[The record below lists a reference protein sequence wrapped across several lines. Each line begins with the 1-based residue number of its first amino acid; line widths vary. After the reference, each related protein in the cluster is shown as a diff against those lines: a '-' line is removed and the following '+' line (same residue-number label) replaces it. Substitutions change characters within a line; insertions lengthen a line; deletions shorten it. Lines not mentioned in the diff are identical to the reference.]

1 MTVGWFKNVLRNPK
15 YKQPYYWFRGF
26 WYHGDRY
33 TCPIC
38 EGRFRTFLPFG
49 RSRRPNAECPR
60 CGSLERHRL
69 LWLFLKNRTN
79 FFSEHLK
86 VLHFGPEYTLLT
98 RLRRVPDINY
108 VSADLFSPIAS
119 VTLDITQIDAD
130 DDSFDVVLCIHV
142 LEHVMDDLKAMRE
155 LHRILRPG
163 GWAIIQSPVET
174 ERAKTFEDPA
184 IINPVARES
193 AFGQRDHV
201 RIYGRDYKDRL
212 EQAGFRVS
220 IDPYVKSLEEAL
232 VTEYG
237 LTADEDIYY
246 CTKRKTVSNGGE

>member
-1 MTVGWFKNVLRNPK
+1 
-15 YKQPYYWFRGF
+15 
-26 WYHGDRY
+26 
-33 TCPIC
+33 
-38 EGRFRTFLPFG
+38 
-49 RSRRPNAECPR
+49 
-60 CGSLERHRL
+60 

-79 FFSEHLK
+79 FFSEPLK
-86 VLHFGPEYTLLT
+86 VLHFGPEYTLFTKLKN
-98 RLRRVPDINY
+98 LRNIHY
-108 VSADLFSPIAS
+108 ISADLSSPIAA
-119 VTLDITQIDAD
+119 VTMDITDTDAE

-155 LHRILRPG
+155 LHRVLRPG

-184 IINPVARES
+184 IVNPVARES

-212 EQAGFRVS
+212 EQAGFSVS
-220 IDPYVKSLEEAL
+220 IDPYVKSLEDAF

-237 LTADEDIYY
+237 LTANEDIYY